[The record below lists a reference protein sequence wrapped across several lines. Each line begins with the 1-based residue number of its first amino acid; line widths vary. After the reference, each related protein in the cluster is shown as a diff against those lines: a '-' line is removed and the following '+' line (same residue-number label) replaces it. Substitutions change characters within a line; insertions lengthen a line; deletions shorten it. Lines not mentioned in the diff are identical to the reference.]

1 MRKKLLLLLSLGWI
15 FNYAHRMAIPPLIPV
30 IKTELGINN
39 AQAGLLMTS
48 LLLPYALI
56 QVPAGYLGDKLGRKK
71 LVVISILGYSLASAL
86 IIFAREYWELLSIRA
101 LYGIFAGLYYAPATA
116 LISDIYKEKK
126 GSALGVFMVGPPIGS
141 GIAPLIV
148 VPIALALEWRY
159 AFLVLSAMSAIIGI
173 TLLLSIKGELHE
185 VEHAKLRIPKHVIR
199 LSIMNFISM
208 LAFFGMLTFLPD
220 FFVNRGRSL
229 EEASLYFSILSIVG
243 IAGSLVGGTIYDRLK
258 KKSLILSLGFNA
270 FLSFLLAK
278 TAMPIIMPILGL
290 FFYSVGPIVTAY
302 TAEQATNEN
311 KGSVMGFVNMMG
323 FFGATLGPYLL
334 GVLIDTLGY
343 GEAFY
348 FIPLTYVAAVI
359 IIGTQKKKINHT

>member
-15 FNYAHRMAIPPLIPV
+15 FNYAHRMAIPPLIPI
-30 IKTELGINN
+30 IKAELGINN

-71 LVVISILGYSLASAL
+71 LVVVSILGYSLASAF
-86 IIFAREYWELLSIRA
+86 IIFAKDYWELLSIRA

-116 LISDIYKEKK
+116 LISDIYKERK
-126 GSALGVFMVGPPIGS
+126 GTALGVFMVGPPIGS

-148 VPIALALEWRY
+148 VPIALTLEWRY
-159 AFLVLSAMSAIIGI
+159 AFLVLSIMSAIIGI
-173 TLLLSIKGELHE
+173 ALLISINGEVHK
-185 VEHAKLRIPKHVIR
+185 VKHARLRIPKHVIG
-199 LSIMNFISM
+199 LSIMNFIV
-208 LAFFGMLTFLPD
+208 LAAFFGMLTFLPD
-220 FFVNRGRSL
+220 FFVNKGRSL
-229 EEASLYFSILSIVG
+229 GEASLYFSVLSIVG
-243 IAGSLVGGTIYDRLK
+243 IIGSLSGGAVYDKLK
-258 KKSLILSLGFNA
+258 EKSLILSLVFNA

-278 TAMPIIMPILGL
+278 TALPLIIPILGL

-302 TAEQATNEN
+302 TAEQATEEN

-334 GVLIDTLGY
+334 GASIDRLSY
-343 GEAFY
+343 ERAFY
-348 FIPLTYVAAVI
+348 LIPLMYLIALS
-359 IIGTQKKKINHT
+359 IIGIEKGKVIRT